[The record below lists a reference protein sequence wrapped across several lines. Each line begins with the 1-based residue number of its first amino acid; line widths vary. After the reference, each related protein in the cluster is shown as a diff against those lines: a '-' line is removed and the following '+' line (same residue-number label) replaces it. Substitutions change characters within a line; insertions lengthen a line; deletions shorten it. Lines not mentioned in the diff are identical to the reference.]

1 MKLNRF
7 ALPFLIGWILLM
19 AGCAGSGQ
27 IFVPVSYTPKPP
39 DNLPVTE
46 VMPTPGPVAIPEAP
60 GLPAVEYDL
69 GDFDIPQPGNP
80 EGDMPARLRGLI
92 ALPVEPGPRPV
103 AVVLHGAG
111 FGCPPQD
118 DTQTTWPCGAV
129 EQPNWTGFSYL
140 ASALAA
146 RGYIALVPDANAQ
159 YEIAYGEA
167 RGFHRLAALASAHL
181 ARLAEA
187 SAGRELGFGAD
198 LTGRVDLE
206 RIVLLGHGLGA
217 DGALAIASPQAQAPT
232 AVPSDDMPVSAVLLI
247 APHGP
252 PRASPVEAETVSAY
266 RPTPMPGSLPD
277 VAMAVVLPECDGNDP
292 ELDGAR
298 YYEAARI
305 DRGRTTLAAEVVLR
319 GANENAFNSFF
330 LADDGD
336 VLAGVRSGCEQESR
350 LGLEAQ
356 RGFLAQYAGD
366 FFDAVLGGP
375 EVGAAAAAGL
385 DPAMPEPAFLY
396 WQAALTSLAV
406 PSEKRLRLIVPDSVS
421 EVGNNLAD
429 GRAQIAPPA
438 EVTFC
443 PGDPSEETLCAAG
456 FHPAGGLPFPATL
469 RLAWDG
475 AGGLYQLDL
484 PEEFADLSS
493 YAALS
498 LRATVDP
505 ADSRNAPAAAA
516 GGSVVSFSMV
526 LRDAAGGAAV
536 VRLPEGIPALA
547 FPPGELRTGETP
559 LWSGLTPLSS
569 IRIPLGAFQGVDLS
583 QVAGLAFSFDG
594 PEKGAIRIADLEFVA
609 R

>member
-1 MKLNRF
+1 MKLNQL
-7 ALPFLIGWILLM
+7 ALPCLIGWILLM
-19 AGCAGSGQ
+19 AGCAGTGQ
-27 IFVPVSYTPKPP
+27 IFVPVSHTPKPP
-39 DNLPVTE
+39 DSSPVAE
-46 VMPTPGPVAIPEAP
+46 AMPTPVPAAISETS

-92 ALPVEPGPRPV
+92 AVPVEAGPRPV
-103 AVVLHGAG
+103 VVILHGAG

-118 DTQTTWPCGAV
+118 DTQTTWPCGEV

-140 ASALAA
+140 ASTLAA

-159 YEIAYGEA
+159 YEIAYGEP
-167 RGFHRLAALASAHL
+167 RGFDRLAALTSAHL

-187 SAGRELGFGAD
+187 SAGREQGFGAD
-198 LTGRVDLE
+198 LTGRVDLG
-206 RIVLLGHGLGA
+206 RIVLAGHGLGA
-217 DGALAIASPQAQAPT
+217 DGALAIAAPQAGAPS
-232 AVPSDDMPVSAVLLI
+232 AVPSDGAVVNAVLLI
-247 APHGP
+247 APHGLLQDSP
-252 PRASPVEAETVSAY
+252 LESEVVSASPAAA
-266 RPTPMPGSLPD
+266 MPGSLPD
-277 VAMAVVLPECDGNDP
+277 VAMAVVLPECGGNDP
-292 ELDGAR
+292 ELEGAR

-305 DRGRTTLAAEVVLR
+305 DRERKTLAAEVFLR

-330 LADDGD
+330 QADDGD
-336 VLAGVRSGCEQESR
+336 VLAGIRSGCEPESR
-350 LGLEAQ
+350 LSPEAQ

-366 FFDAVLGGP
+366 FFDAVLGGQ
-375 EVGAAAAAGL
+375 GGDAAAATGL

-396 WQAALTSLAV
+396 WRAALTSLAV

-421 EVGNNLAD
+421 EVGTNLAG

-456 FHPAGGLPFPATL
+456 FHPAGGSPFPATL

-475 AGGLYQLDL
+475 AGGLYQLDV

-498 LRATVDP
+498 LRAAVDP
-505 ADSRNAPAAAA
+505 ADQRNAPASLA
-516 GGSVVSFSMV
+516 GGSLVSFSMV

-547 FPPGELRTGETP
+547 FPPGKLGAEETP

-569 IRIPLGAFQGVDLS
+569 IRIPLAAFQGVDLS
-583 QVAGLAFSFDG
+583 QVVGLAFSFDG
-594 PEKGAIRIADLEFVA
+594 PEKGAIRIADLELVA